1 MLYLSK
7 GAITTSDRESDVI
20 PFISRIHGLQSDVID
35 SNSVVAP
42 VQGLEQPF
50 VLARATRKNI
60 CFANV
65 MQVDVVQFARHIE
78 QRPVL
83 VWITDMLQL
92 SSEPRLPQLPLNT
105 LASIEFCCQKPM

>member
-20 PFISRIHGLQSDVID
+20 SFLTRIHDLQSDVID
-35 SNSVVAP
+35 SSSVVAP
-42 VQGLEQPF
+42 VRGLEQPF
-50 VLARATRKNI
+50 VLARATRKI
-60 CFANV
+60 YV
-65 MQVDVVQFARHIE
+65 SQLMQVDVVQFARHIE

-92 SSEPRLPQLPLNT
+92 SNEPRLP
-105 LASIEFCCQKPM
+105 